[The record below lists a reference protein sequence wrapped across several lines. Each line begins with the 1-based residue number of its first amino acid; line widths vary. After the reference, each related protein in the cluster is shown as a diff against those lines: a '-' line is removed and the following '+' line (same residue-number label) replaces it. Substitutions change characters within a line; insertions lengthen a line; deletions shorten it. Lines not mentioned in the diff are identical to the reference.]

1 MKNTQSGENSPPEE
15 ISDKNSTI
23 SSPPSK
29 SNRPL
34 LWAIFVLLTIVVIL
48 LALLFVFSQRKK
60 VVAPLDE
67 KSMNEKNIEKEL
79 PPLNASNPTTENKVT
94 SPTAPVNTSQQNN
107 NQLTKPATNPEPKNC
122 KAKKFDGK
130 KYDDGESYTTKDG
143 CETCTCDDGNWDC
156 KIKDSCIILPSDCTH
171 NNRVYHDGEARSAE
185 CDQTCT
191 CDKGNWKCVMA
202 PGSSCCKEGDKLYH
216 NGESYPASD
225 GCNTCTCNNGHANC
239 TMMLCLPLP

>member
-1 MKNTQSGENSPPEE
+1 MKNEYDVIIVGGGAAGLSLAITLGSAQEHFEWAQS
-15 ISDKNSTI
+15 
-23 SSPPSK
+23 
-29 SNRPL
+29 
-34 LWAIFVLLTIVVIL
+34 
-48 LALLFVFSQRKK
+48 KK
-60 VVAPLDE
+60 VMHRKQVAIYGIIL
-67 KSMNEKNIEKEL
+67 KKNKWICI
-79 PPLNASNPTTENKVT
+79 TT
-94 SPTAPVNTSQQNN
+94 A
-107 NQLTKPATNPEPKNC
+107 
-122 KAKKFDGK
+122 
-130 KYDDGESYTTKDG
+130 Y
-143 CETCTCDDGNWDC
+143 C